1 MTKSPGDLRRIFWQC
16 SKIVYVSCGLF
27 LCPFSLSLKDWVV
40 RPM

>member
-1 MTKSPGDLRRIFWQC
+1 MTKRFGVLRRIFWQC

-27 LCPFSLSLKDWVV
+27 RCPFSLSLKVWIV